1 MLRPTPRLPTASVVD
16 GVFAKLSI
24 EDKAIDGESIGED
37 FDLDSLTDAEL
48 IEAHCLG
55 LIDLEDTGPHASGGH
70 GVSSKGVASTKR
82 RSTTFPS
89 TGPASK
95 WGGVSRYATDNQHP
109 FKRLLDYFGI
119 TVPGIDS
126 PVPQRDYGLRG
137 FGDYSPP
144 KSSSITGDGD
154 IALTYAERVV
164 TRIFSLLEM
173 VKMDTARFGAMT
185 PNAIIFSSRFGVVT
199 ASSMVAALAL
209 MDKLYLQHLEL
220 WKREVSTARATRA
233 STTFD
238 TEERVG
244 RSRGRGVSYAAKVDG
259 KKQNYTAFEHAVR
272 WSAVHPEV
280 WSTLDAELKAEGM
293 PGIFRADG
301 SILP

>member
-16 GVFAKLSI
+16 GVFAKLDL
-24 EDKAIDGESIGED
+24 EDKAVDDESVDET

-55 LIDLEDTGPHASGGH
+55 LINLEDTGPSAGGDS
-70 GVSSKGVASTKR
+70 GVSAKGVASMKR
-82 RSTTFPS
+82 RSATFPS

-95 WGGVSRYATDNQHP
+95 WGGVAKYATDNQHWA
-109 FKRLLDYFGI
+109 KRLLDYFGI

-126 PVPQRDYGLRG
+126 PLPQRDYGLRG

-154 IALTYAERVV
+154 IALTMRSARLPAS
-164 TRIFSLLEM
+164 FSLLEM
-173 VKMDTARFGAMT
+173 VKRDTARFKAMAPT
-185 PNAIIFSSRFGVVT
+185 VIIFSSRFGVVT
-199 ASSMVAALAL
+199 ASSMIAALAL
-209 MDKLYLQHLEL
+209 MNKLYLQHLEL
-220 WKREVSTARATRA
+220 WKRQVSTARATRA

-244 RSRGRGVSYAAKVDG
+244 RSMLCGVSYAAKVNG
-259 KKQNYTAFEHAVR
+259 KKQPHR
-272 WSAVHPEV
+272 
-280 WSTLDAELKAEGM
+280 
-293 PGIFRADG
+293 FRARYALVG
-301 SILP
+301 GAPGGLVYARH